1 MKPAL
6 TLRSARP
13 DDCHALAE
21 LSTELGY
28 PASHSQLA
36 ARLAVL
42 QSMPDSQLVMVAE
55 LDDEVCGWIHAYVR
69 PLLESDTA
77 VEIGG
82 LVVATEQRGFGIGAS
97 LLTACEQWA
106 KSKNIHT
113 VTLRSNTHRHDAHR
127 FYQRHGYIHTKT
139 SLTLRKALG

>member
-1 MKPAL
+1 MQPAL
-6 TLRSARP
+6 SLRPARQ
-13 DDCHALAE
+13 DDTFALAE

-42 QSMPDSQLVMVAE
+42 QAAPDSHLVLVAE
-55 LDDEVCGWIHAYVR
+55 LDGEVCGWIHAYIR

-82 LVVATEQRGFGIGAS
+82 LVVATEQRGFGIGAA

-106 KSKNIHT
+106 QAKGIHT
-113 VTLRSNTHRHDAHR
+113 ATLRSNTHRHDAHR